1 MSGPTWRNVVN
12 DDPKSL
18 TLETHLGMVHVKRP
32 KNLRATAVQP
42 SLSRLPTVMVQP
54 DRQVHG
60 YVAGLL
66 AVDNELGRSCMG
78 FGDQSHLAIPF
89 VGSSSTRPLSS

>member
-1 MSGPTWRNVVN
+1 MSGPARRNVV
-12 DDPKSL
+12 DDNPESL
-18 TLETHLGMVHVKRP
+18 TLETHLGTARIKRP
-32 KNLRATAVQP
+32 KNLRPTAVQP

-66 AVDNELGRSCMG
+66 AVDNELGRSGMG

-89 VGSSSTRPLSS
+89 GGSSSTRPLSG